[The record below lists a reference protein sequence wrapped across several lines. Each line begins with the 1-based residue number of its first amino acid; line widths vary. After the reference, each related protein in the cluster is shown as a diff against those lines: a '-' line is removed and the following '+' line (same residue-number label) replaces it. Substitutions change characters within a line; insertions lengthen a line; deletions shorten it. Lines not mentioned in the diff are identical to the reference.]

1 MIVLAKTLACVGRK
15 AEDCGIA
22 EERNPAA
29 MIAPL
34 SLSNLLTLIFAITCL
49 TMVLN
54 QRSDRVQRIS
64 RLLVPP
70 ALAVIVALILLSS
83 VFDAGLINDALWVGG
98 AIVGFVVGRMRG
110 RVLPMELL
118 PAPGSVR
125 VPQTADHLAAALA
138 LVAVAATDFTSATL
152 REALLEPPLVAT
164 GAALCAGF
172 LAGRFLMIA
181 VRADPVARL
190 KNGAR

>member
-1 MIVLAKTLACVGRK
+1 MIS
-15 AEDCGIA
+15 
-22 EERNPAA
+22 
-29 MIAPL
+29 PL
-34 SLSNLLTLIFAITCL
+34 SLSNVLTLIFAVTCL

-64 RLLVPP
+64 RLVVPP
-70 ALAVIVALILLSS
+70 ALAVVVALILLTG
-83 VFDAGLINDALWVGG
+83 VFESGLATDALWVGG
-98 AIVGFVVGRMRG
+98 AIVGFVLGRLRGRM
-110 RVLPMELL
+110 LPMELL

-125 VPQTADHLAAALA
+125 VAQTADHLAAAFA

-152 REALLEPPLVAT
+152 REPVLEPALVAA
-164 GAALCAGF
+164 GGALCAGF

-190 KNGAR
+190 KKGAR

>member
-1 MIVLAKTLACVGRK
+1 
-15 AEDCGIA
+15 
-22 EERNPAA
+22 

-34 SLSNLLTLIFAITCL
+34 SLSNVLTLIFAVTCL

-54 QRSDRVQRIS
+54 QRSDRVQRVS

-70 ALAVIVALILLSS
+70 VLAVVVALLLLSG
-83 VFDAGLINDALWVGG
+83 VFDAGLVNDALWVGG
-98 AIVGFVVGRMRG
+98 AIVGFVLGRLRGRM
-110 RVLPMELL
+110 LPMELL

-125 VPQTADHLAAALA
+125 VAQTADHLAAAVA
-138 LVAVAATDFTSATL
+138 LVAIAGTDFTSATL
-152 REALLEPPLVAT
+152 REPVLAPALVAT
-164 GAALCAGF
+164 GGALCAGF

>member
-1 MIVLAKTLACVGRK
+1 
-15 AEDCGIA
+15 
-22 EERNPAA
+22 
-29 MIAPL
+29 
-34 SLSNLLTLIFAITCL
+34 
-49 TMVLN
+49 
-54 QRSDRVQRIS
+54 
-64 RLLVPP
+64 
-70 ALAVIVALILLSS
+70 
-83 VFDAGLINDALWVGG
+83 
-98 AIVGFVVGRMRG
+98 MRG

-118 PAPGSVR
+118 PAPGSGR

-190 KNGAR
+190 RKGAR

>member
-1 MIVLAKTLACVGRK
+1 
-15 AEDCGIA
+15 
-22 EERNPAA
+22 
-29 MIAPL
+29 
-34 SLSNLLTLIFAITCL
+34 LIFAITCL

-70 ALAVIVALILLSS
+70 ALAVVVALILLSS
-83 VFDAGLINDALWVGG
+83 VFDAGWVNDALWLGG
-98 AIVGFVVGRMRG
+98 AIVGFVLGRMRG
-110 RVLPMELL
+110 RTLPMELL

-125 VPQTADHLAAALA
+125 VPQTADHLAAAFALA
-138 LVAVAATDFTSATL
+138 AVAATDFTSATL

>member
-1 MIVLAKTLACVGRK
+1 MIS
-15 AEDCGIA
+15 
-22 EERNPAA
+22 
-29 MIAPL
+29 PL
-34 SLSNLLTLIFAITCL
+34 SLSNVLTLIFAITCL

-64 RLLVPP
+64 RLVVPP
-70 ALAVIVALILLSS
+70 ALAVVVALILLTG
-83 VFDAGLINDALWVGG
+83 VFESGLVTDALWVGG
-98 AIVGFVVGRMRG
+98 AIVGFVLGRLRGRM
-110 RVLPMELL
+110 LPMELL

-125 VPQTADHLAAALA
+125 VAQTADHLAAAFA

-152 REALLEPPLVAT
+152 REPVLEPALVAA
-164 GAALCAGF
+164 GGALCAGF

-190 KNGAR
+190 KKGAR